1 VALGALGFEV
11 APSHANFVLATVPRS
26 GPSALSIYQALKSKQ
41 ILVRYF
47 DQDRLRDKLR
57 ITVGTPEEQH
67 QLIKALRE
75 ILQRD

>member
-1 VALGALGFEV
+1 
-11 APSHANFVLATVPRS
+11 VLATVPRS
-26 GPSALSIYQALKSKQ
+26 GLSALSIYQALKSKQ